1 MSLIRTVGSRG
12 IGRDPIPGASEFPR
26 HPAEFERT
34 LHIFR
39 TRIKPQSPWDTAR
52 SLPTGRGRLHLQV
65 ETAAKILIGIAG
77 ILLVAG
83 LGLLLASKLGLSR
96 LPGDIVVKRGNVTI
110 YAPIGL
116 MIFVSVVL
124 TVILNVLARR

>member
-1 MSLIRTVGSRG
+1 
-12 IGRDPIPGASEFPR
+12 
-26 HPAEFERT
+26 
-34 LHIFR
+34 
-39 TRIKPQSPWDTAR
+39 
-52 SLPTGRGRLHLQV
+52 V

-96 LPGDIVVKRGNVTI
+96 LPGDIVIKRGNVTV